1 MRIFNEDKTQ
11 EIQDYNEELYY
22 LKNDKLF
29 IKHHE
34 AVEEVK
40 QVSHLEVVR
49 KNEKTGGIEYQ
60 EIIDVPYQPA
70 KEAYDEYEDI
80 QVIIPYTEK
89 ELNQK
94 KINELTNWFDN
105 YFDKQLTQSQ
115 WQKNFKVSQDP
126 YFKDENGNPKIY
138 ADIEELKTQAEL
150 VRDQIKILR
159 NATKT

>member
-11 EIQDYNEELYY
+11 EVQDYDSKLYY

-34 AVEEVK
+34 AIEEIK

-49 KNEKTGGIEYQ
+49 KNDESGGVEYK

-80 QVIIPYTEK
+80 QVIVPYTTK
-89 ELNQK
+89 ELNQN
-94 KINELTNWFDN
+94 KIAELDNWFKTN
-105 YFDKQLTQSQ
+105 YTTYEQM
-115 WQKNFKVSQDP
+115 
-126 YFKDENGNPKIY
+126 
-138 ADIEELKTQAEL
+138 L
-150 VRDQIKILR
+150 VRRKTLGIEDNIVDEFRNKTYHNLIELYEEAEVVAKEIRELR
-159 NATKT
+159 KNVK